1 MGSMES
7 NITMSSENAV
17 SAKMAEC
24 FFTINGRRYN
34 FMQMID
40 FTAEVEKK
48 KASVPILGRPMEG
61 NKTIGL
67 KGTFSGKA
75 HYNQSVMRK
84 AVTDFK
90 NAGQDLYFDVMIRN
104 YDKSAGVGAQTVN
117 IIGCNTDKITLAKFD
132 AAGEWL
138 DETMEGTFEDWDLPE
153 MFQELKGL

>member
-1 MGSMES
+1 MNG
-7 NITMSSENAV
+7 NITMLSENAV

-24 FFTINGRRYN
+24 YFNINGRRYN

-48 KASVPILGRPMEG
+48 KSSVPILGRPMEG

-84 AVTDFK
+84 ALTEYKDSGK
-90 NAGQDLYFDVMIRN
+90 DLYFDVMIRN
-104 YDKSAGVGAQTVN
+104 YDRSSGVGAQTVN
-117 IIGCNTDKITLAKFD
+117 ILGCNADKITLAKFD

-138 DETMEGTFEDWDLPE
+138 DETMEGTFEDWNMPE
-153 MFQELKGL
+153 MFKELKGL

>member
-1 MGSMES
+1 MSN

-24 FFTINGRRYN
+24 FVTINGRRYN
-34 FMQMID
+34 FMNMID

-48 KASVPILGRPMEG
+48 KSSVPIMGRPMEG

-75 HYNQSVMRK
+75 HYNQSIMRK
-84 AVTDFK
+84 LVTEYKDTGK
-90 NAGQDLYFDVMIRN
+90 DVYFDVMIRN
-104 YDKSAGVGAQTVN
+104 NDPSSGVGAQTVN
-117 IIGCNTDKITLAKFD
+117 ILGCNTDKITLAKFD

-138 DETMEGTFEDWDLPE
+138 EESMEGTFEDWNMPE
-153 MFQELKGL
+153 MFKELEGM

>member
-1 MGSMES
+1 MNG
-7 NITMSSENAV
+7 NITMLSKNAV

-24 FFTINGRRYN
+24 YFTLNGRRYN
-34 FMQMID
+34 FMHMIN
-40 FTAEVEKK
+40 FTADVEKK

-61 NKTIGL
+61 NKTVGL

-84 AVTDFK
+84 AITDFK
-90 NAGQDLYFDVMIRN
+90 DAGEDLYFNVMIRN

-117 IIGCNTDKITLAKFD
+117 ILGCNADKITLAKFD

-138 DETMEGTFEDWDLPE
+138 DEDMEGTFEDWNLPE
-153 MFQELKGL
+153 VFQELEGM